1 MNNEEILNK
10 YKESLFI
17 LCGDKSDLN
26 DKDFFEF
33 EEKYKKIFYSHN
45 IVEKSFSR
53 IARVF
58 CSDSLIYAR
67 PCLFYRNNKW
77 YKYNGNNPQQ
87 IQLNNAIELSN
98 TELFKLIKRTLY
110 NREKIIIINK
120 FLISHPE
127 YALNLEELNINK
139 SHLIQFKNL
148 TIDSQIYQ
156 EIKIILEYLLTIEEQ
171 FIIN

>member
-1 MNNEEILNK
+1 MNNEEVLNK
-10 YKESLFI
+10 YKEPLSI
-17 LCGDKSDLN
+17 LCGDKSNLN
-26 DKDFFEF
+26 DNDFFEF

-45 IVEKSFSR
+45 IVEKSFSN
-53 IARVF
+53 IARIF
-58 CSDSLIYAR
+58 CIDSLMYSR

-110 NREKIIIINK
+110 NREKNILINK
-120 FLISHPE
+120 FLISEPE

-148 TIDSQIYQ
+148 TIDSQTYR
-156 EIKIILEYLLTIEEQ
+156 EIKIILEYLLTIEEK
-171 FIIN
+171 FII